1 MANKTVIVQDGK
13 LVGIAGTVDGQVLT
27 WDATTS
33 SASFETAT
41 SGGTVTQVSTGT
53 GLTGGPIT
61 TTGTISLAEVS
72 PSPAGSF
79 TNANVTVD
87 AYGRVTAAANGTDGT
102 VTSVTAGT
110 GLSGGT
116 ITTSGTISMPN
127 VGTAATYGSASQVPV
142 LTTDTQGRVSGVTNT
157 SIAIAGSAITS
168 GQVSLARGGTGT
180 DLSGIAAGQAI
191 IGQSPGGAV
200 SAVTISG
207 DATLAASG
215 AVTVTG
221 LRSRVVADSTPV
233 DKQVLG
239 WSASANAWVPVANAG
254 GSGGGGVLW
263 YLNEGTAAAS
273 PTTNIPTSTNGL
285 VTVKQLGPTADV
297 ALSTITS
304 STLSQVS
311 YDIVAGFVTDTGV
324 PGLTSIPAGLWEFN
338 VWAAASGNISNQTRF
353 RIGVYKYDGTNA
365 PTLIANSDDVY
376 VYDPSTPAQYI
387 ASVVIPAGT
396 TLSSSDRIYIQLD
409 GRATTNNRTI
419 TFYFGDAQPTHV
431 HTTIQVP
438 VNLATDVTGTLPVGN
453 GGTGV
458 TTLTGYVKG
467 NGSSAMSAS
476 ATIPA
481 SDVTSIAYDLPAEIA
496 GTPPVSTRVVN
507 FKAVRAFTLAASGHK
522 GGAVTDP
529 TGSAVVMTVKKNG
542 SSSGVGGTITFG
554 TTGTFSSSITQ
565 TSFAVDDLLTV
576 ETPSAVNGIDT
587 PFFTL
592 AMTLG

>member
-1 MANKTVIVQDGK
+1 MRRVRGRAS
-13 LVGIAGTVDGQVLT
+13 LPR
-27 WDATTS
+27 S
-33 SASFETAT
+33 SS
-41 SGGTVTQVSTGT
+41 Q
-53 GLTGGPIT
+53 
-61 TTGTISLAEVS
+61 
-72 PSPAGSF
+72 PSPA
-79 TNANVTVD
+79 AC
-87 AYGRVTAAANGTDGT
+87 
-102 VTSVTAGT
+102 
-110 GLSGGT
+110 
-116 ITTSGTISMPN
+116 
-127 VGTAATYGSASQVPV
+127 
-142 LTTDTQGRVSGVTNT
+142 
-157 SIAIAGSAITS
+157 AIAA
-168 GQVSLARGGTGT
+168 
-180 DLSGIAAGQAI
+180 
-191 IGQSPGGAV
+191 P
-200 SAVTISG
+200 
-207 DATLAASG
+207 LAASG

-233 DKQVLG
+233 DKQVLS

-273 PTTNIPTSTNGL
+273 PTTNIPSSTNPSTVPGGTT
-285 VTVKQLGPTADV
+285 TVKQLGVTAD
-297 ALSTITS
+297 ASLFTLTS
-304 STLSQVS
+304 GTLAQAS

-419 TFYFGDAQPTHV
+419 TFYFGDAKPTHV
-431 HTTIQVP
+431 HTTMQVP

-496 GTPPVSTRVVN
+496 GTPPISTKVVN
-507 FKAVRAFTLAASGHK
+507 FKAVRAFNLPAAGHQ
-522 GGAVTDP
+522 GGCAVANP
-529 TGSAVVMTVKKNG
+529 TGSAVSFTVKKNG
-542 SSSGVGGTITFG
+542 SSSGV
-554 TTGTFSSSITQ
+554 
-565 TSFAVDDLLTV
+565 
-576 ETPSAVNGIDT
+576 ETPLHDFQKFSQMMGFDWVSEFDKRYAREE
-587 PFFTL
+587 
-592 AMTLG
+592 